1 MEGRYGAA
9 RKSWFQ
15 QVSSRGRPQ
24 TYVLADLCQNAVV
37 LQRLTARK
45 EWKFFAVLPKAD
57 PGLAAVW
64 WACLLLRGIL
74 PAGFAIAMGVLV
86 GAVQHGNPLAGP
98 LAFVGVIFVLLQVLS
113 PIHQAVSANLGDRT
127 AAWLYDRL
135 TEACVRPPGMG
146 HLEDPTLTGDLTVAR
161 DFDLGMTG
169 PPLSISMDFIAS
181 GMVEMIGGVASAVIL
196 ARYAWWAA
204 IVLAG
209 AWLATHWILSDS
221 AIWHDR
227 NTDEVRAAQRDAE
240 YAYRLAVDP
249 PASKEL
255 RLFGLGGWTID
266 RFVARRTRLHEL
278 QYAATRLRERP
289 VIWSVLLVVSAN
301 VLVLW
306 ALASAAAAGRISLGE
321 VVVYVQC
328 AIGVSMIAF
337 GGFSWALD
345 GSAAPVAAVL
355 RLEPAMRPA
364 GALRSG
370 NRSAD
375 ATPAREI
382 RLRDVT
388 FAYPAGA
395 AGQEHRVLQNFDLT
409 IPAGSSLAIVGQN
422 GAGKTTIAKLLCRLY
437 DPQAGAIEIDG
448 VDIREFDLASWR
460 SRVAAVFQDFI
471 RLELPLRDNV
481 APAGAPDDVVRA
493 ALESA
498 GAANLAAL
506 DTVLARGYD
515 GGTDLSGGQWQRIAL
530 ARALAAVKLG
540 AGVVLLDEPTA
551 QLDVRGEAE
560 IFDQLLAATRHC
572 TTILISH
579 RFSTVRHADRIC
591 VLEQGRVIELGTH
604 DELMALGGRYR
615 TMFELQ
621 AQRFNVPEEEGTKYD
636 VLS

>member
-1 MEGRYGAA
+1 
-9 RKSWFQ
+9 
-15 QVSSRGRPQ
+15 
-24 TYVLADLCQNAVV
+24 
-37 LQRLTARK
+37 
-45 EWKFFAVLPKAD
+45 
-57 PGLAAVW
+57 
-64 WACLLLRGIL
+64 
-74 PAGFAIAMGVLV
+74 MGVLV
-86 GAVQHGNPLAGP
+86 GAVQRGDTLAGP
-98 LAFVGVIFVLLQVLS
+98 LAFAGAIFVLVQVIN
-113 PIHQAVSANLGDRT
+113 PIHQAVSSNLGDRT

-146 HLEDPTLTGDLTVAR
+146 HLENPALTSDLTVAR

-169 PPLSISMDFIAS
+169 PPLSISMDFIAT
-181 GMVEMIGGVASAVIL
+181 GMVEMIGGVASALIL
-196 ARYAWWAA
+196 ARYAWWAP

-209 AWLATHWILSDS
+209 AWLATHWLLRES
-221 AIWHDR
+221 AIWRDR
-227 NTDEVRAAQRDAE
+227 NTEEVRCAQRDAD

-255 RLFGLGGWTID
+255 RLFGIAGWTIE
-266 RFVARRTRLHEL
+266 RFIARRTRLHEL

-289 VIWSVLLVVSAN
+289 VIWSMLLVVSAN
-301 VLVLW
+301 VLVFWL
-306 ALASAAAAGRISLGE
+306 LASAAADGRISLGE
-321 VVVYVQC
+321 VVVYVQS

-345 GSAAPVAAVL
+345 GAAAPVAAVL

-364 GALRSG
+364 GELHSG
-370 NRSAD
+370 DRPAE
-375 ATPAREI
+375 AKPAREI

-388 FAYPAGA
+388 FAYPSAPSDA
-395 AGQEHRVLQNFDLT
+395 APVLAHFDLS

-422 GAGKTTIAKLLCRLY
+422 GAGKTTLAKLLCRLY
-437 DPQAGAIEIDG
+437 DPQSGAIEIDG
-448 VDIREFDLASWR
+448 VDLREFDLSSWR
-460 SRVAAVFQDFI
+460 ARVTAVFQDFI
-471 RLELPLRDNV
+471 RLELPVRDNV

-506 DTVLARGYD
+506 DTVLARAYD

-560 IFDQLLAATRHC
+560 IFDRLLAATRHC

-591 VLEQGRVIELGTH
+591 MLEHGRVIELGTH
-604 DELMALGGRYR
+604 DELMALAGRYR
-615 TMFELQ
+615 TMFDLQ
-621 AQRFNVPEEEGTKYD
+621 AQRFNVPEEEGKTYD
-636 VLS
+636 VLT